1 MNLDLLE
8 EYLKTNSHK
17 VLCVFVTSLIGF
29 TPDIKRLKD
38 IQKKYD
44 VMIMMDN
51 CENTLGKFDSKNV
64 SSFFT
69 STTSTYFGHQIQS
82 VEGGFIFTNSESE
95 YHYFL
100 KARNHGMVRSLPVH
114 VQKTQRNPEV
124 DAKFDFNML
133 GNNFRNTNLNAFLGS
148 LDLKRADQYF
158 DSRRELYT
166 LFNNKLYPYMMFP
179 LLVRSKCEDAPFCLP
194 IVIRRSYSNKLS
206 EIKQLCNDMSIETR
220 PIISGNL
227 LRQTALR
234 LYGNYAQFPVSE
246 QLHHNGMYI
255 GLHGRTTKKDVLKLT
270 QKIGDILCH

>member
-1 MNLDLLE
+1 
-8 EYLKTNSHK
+8 
-17 VLCVFVTSLIGF
+17 
-29 TPDIKRLKD
+29 
-38 IQKKYD
+38 
-44 VMIMMDN
+44 
-51 CENTLGKFDSKNV
+51 
-64 SSFFT
+64 
-69 STTSTYFGHQIQS
+69 
-82 VEGGFIFTNSESE
+82 
-95 YHYFL
+95 
-100 KARNHGMVRSLPVH
+100 
-114 VQKTQRNPEV
+114 
-124 DAKFDFNML
+124 
-133 GNNFRNTNLNAFLGS
+133 
-148 LDLKRADQYF
+148 
-158 DSRRELYT
+158 
-166 LFNNKLYPYMMFP
+166 MMFP